1 MAKILVVDDNDTFLE
16 IMSDVLTEH
25 GHQVVTAREGSEAL
39 SMVRDQAFDAILL
52 DLLLP
57 HMTGFDVIKEMRGME
72 NTKKTPILAVS
83 GVFRQDAQIQYLR
96 EVGANGF
103 VSKDQTPKEIAA
115 RVDRLFQN
123 VSSDEEALAEA
134 KANLPGYRRT
144 VEKKPAGFSAMPLFK
159 DLREDQIQKIVSV
172 SKRTKFT
179 AGEVII
185 REGEQ
190 GDKFYGIITGTV
202 VVEKGE
208 DQAVLA
214 RLEAGEEF
222 GELALVDREVRVA
235 TCRAETEVEA
245 LEIERNSF
253 EAAVRE
259 DPDLERKVLRSL
271 LLILARRLRDTDT
284 SLTFS
289 RTLLEKSMES

>member
-16 IMSDVLTEH
+16 IMNDVLTEH
-25 GHQVVTAREGSEAL
+25 GHQVVTAKEGSEAL
-39 SMVRDQAFDAILL
+39 SIVRDQTFDAILL

-57 HMTGFDVIKEMRGME
+57 RMTGFDVVREMRGME
-72 NTKKTPILAVS
+72 NTEKTPILAVS

-123 VSSDEEALAEA
+123 APTDEDALAEV
-134 KANLPGYRRT
+134 KANLPGYRSS
-144 VEKKPAGFSAMPLFK
+144 VEKKPAGFASMPLFK
-159 DLREDQIQKIVSV
+159 DLREDQVQKIVSV
-172 SKRTKFT
+172 SKRKKFP

-190 GDKFYGIITGTV
+190 GDMFYGIISGTV
-202 VVEKGE
+202 VVEKGD

-214 RLEAGEEF
+214 RLETGEEF
-222 GELALVDREVRVA
+222 GELALVDRELRVA
-235 TCRAETEVEA
+235 TCRAETDVEA
-245 LEIERNSF
+245 LEIERNAF
-253 EAAVRE
+253 EDAVRD

-271 LLILARRLRDTDT
+271 LLILAKRLRDTDT